1 MAQKVRDLGAKA
13 FSYNWVD
20 DFGRGRDMVQPTKN
34 AEQHRKFMEY
44 EQHLIDEFKDLI
56 PIIPYERK
64 RAANCGAGWKSIVIS
79 PLGEVRPGA
88 LFPKE
93 VSLGNIFHD
102 SYESIFNSPLVH
114 KLWEAQASRF
124 SKHCMKDKCHSAA
137 IAEAVI

>member
-20 DFGRGRDMVQPTKN
+20 DFGRGRDIVHPTKD

-44 EQHLIDEFKDLI
+44 EQHVIDEFKDLI

-79 PLGEVRPGA
+79 PFGEVRPCA

-93 VSLGNIFHD
+93 FSLGNIFMIPMKA
-102 SYESIFNSPLVH
+102 SLTPLSSINCG
-114 KLWEAQASRF
+114 KR
-124 SKHCMKDKCHSAA
+124 KRRGSAN
-137 IAEAVI
+137 IA